1 MTGDTEAQIAAAI
14 DAAEEIRNPL
24 DELVERAATDPG
36 APFEPD
42 ALQLLRETHRHDPA
56 AYERTILRLRTDS
69 DVRIGP
75 LERLIKVQTGSTD
88 AEATSGAL
96 EWPEDERWQH
106 RVDGKILLDEAVG
119 LIERHV
125 VLPQHSSQ
133 AIVLWIAFSH
143 SLDLWQFSPRLAF
156 VSPEKRCGKT
166 TALAIVQRLVPR
178 PLPAANITSAAVFR
192 TIESACPT
200 LLIDEADTFLTGN
213 DELRG
218 VLNSGHNRA
227 TAFVVRTVGEDH
239 QPAKFGT
246 WAPVAIA
253 MIGKLPDTLHD
264 RSIVVPLRRK
274 KPGEI
279 VERCRFD
286 RSEEFDALR
295 RKLRRWVEDARR
307 GLLQWDGDV
316 PASLHDRAAD
326 NWWALLAVAD
336 AAGGHW
342 PQTARQ
348 AAVALSSGGEDAE
361 SAAVLLLHD
370 MYVLFAQQGAR
381 IPTQTVLAALH
392 AMDERP

>member
-1 MTGDTEAQIAAAI
+1 
-14 DAAEEIRNPL
+14 
-24 DELVERAATDPG
+24 
-36 APFEPD
+36 
-42 ALQLLRETHRHDPA
+42 
-56 AYERTILRLRTDS
+56 
-69 DVRIGP
+69 
-75 LERLIKVQTGSTD
+75 
-88 AEATSGAL
+88 
-96 EWPEDERWQH
+96 
-106 RVDGKILLDEAVG
+106 
-119 LIERHV
+119 
-125 VLPQHSSQ
+125 
-133 AIVLWIAFSH
+133 
-143 SLDLWQFSPRLAF
+143 
-156 VSPEKRCGKT
+156 
-166 TALAIVQRLVPR
+166 
-178 PLPAANITSAAVFR
+178 VFR